1 MMRFLA
7 VFILLAGQGVAYA
20 QQDTTLLTT
29 KDLIT
34 DWKISKEFS
43 LEVADRMPAD
53 LYNFKPSA
61 TEMTF
66 GQQLIHIAGVNYYWM
81 SRLAEVK
88 NPFVKPQRT
97 DKASI
102 MQLLSQSFDYVISM
116 IPKVTPQQL
125 DRTVMDVGWPSR
137 REVKGRGILLNLLVH
152 AAHHR
157 AQCEVYER
165 EKNIAPPS
173 YRF

>member
-7 VFILLAGQGVAYA
+7 VFILLVGQGVAYA
-20 QQDTTLLTT
+20 QQGTTLLTT

-34 DWKISKEFS
+34 DWKISKEFT
-43 LEVADRMPAD
+43 LAVADRMPAD

-66 GQQLIHIAGVNYYWM
+66 GQQLIHIAGVNYSWM
-81 SRLAEVK
+81 SRLAETK
-88 NPFVKPQRT
+88 DPFVKPQRT

-102 MQLLSQSFDYVISM
+102 MQLLRQSFDYVISM
-116 IPKVTPQQL
+116 IPKITPQQL
-125 DRTVMDVGWPSR
+125 DRTVKHVGWPSR
-137 REVKGRGILLNLLVH
+137 DEVNGRGILLNLLVH
-152 AAHHR
+152 TAHHR
-157 AQCEVYER
+157 AECEVYER
-165 EKNIAPPS
+165 VKNIAPPG